1 MNIVV
6 LCGGLSNERDVSVTS
21 GKMAANALKELGH
34 NIALIDLFF
43 GYDGPIDS
51 PEDIFSGQIQIED
64 VQIGE
69 DAPDLDAIMAMR
81 EGGHGRIG
89 HNVME
94 ICAAADI
101 VFLALHGEDGEDGK
115 IQAALDLAGIKY
127 TGSGSFA
134 SGLAMNKGVAK
145 EVFSQN
151 GILTPAGIILSK
163 NEKPYKSIG
172 FPCVVKPMS
181 GGSSVGT
188 SVVNSEEEYE
198 AALKTAFQ
206 YEDNVIVEQYIK
218 GRECD
223 VGVIGGKALPVIEIC
238 PKSGFFD
245 YKNKYQSGMTDE
257 YCPADLSDM
266 LTQRLQDAALD
277 VFRAL
282 RLDVYA
288 RMDFIVDEFDRIW
301 CLEANTLPG
310 ITPESLMPKEAAA
323 AGMSYGDF
331 CELIITESLKKYE
344 K

>member
-21 GKMAANALKELGH
+21 GKMAASALKELGH

-43 GYDGPIDS
+43 GYDGPIGS
-51 PEDIFSGQIQIED
+51 PEDIFSGKIQIED

-81 EGGHGRIG
+81 EGGRGRIG
-89 HNVME
+89 QNVME

-101 VFLALHGEDGEDGK
+101 VFLALHGDDGEDGK

-145 EVFSQN
+145 EVFNHN
-151 GILTPAGIILSK
+151 GILTPAGIIVGK
-163 NEKPYKSIG
+163 DERPYRNAG

-223 VGVIGGKALPVIEIC
+223 VGVIGGRALPVIEIC